1 MSLINKMLQDL
12 DARGPQG
19 KDPLQ
24 PEIKSVGRADPRLS
38 LPVIA
43 AAVVGAAL
51 IGVAGVAGWR
61 FLQRPAAAPVVAV
74 PAPAPAPV
82 PVPVPATPPSA
93 VIVAAPVAQPEPVA
107 APPAAERAKPRVAA
121 PVRAEKPAPQNK
133 VVAALPV
140 PRPPGEPQAMRRRGA
155 EDDYRRA
162 LAGLQD
168 GRVAE
173 AMSQLEEALRVDP
186 RHEAARQTL
195 VGLLVEERRTDEAM
209 RLLQAGLALDVRQ
222 PALAMLLAR
231 LQIEGGGSG
240 VETLQRTLPSAV
252 GNADYHAFLAGALQR
267 DQRHREAAEQYIA
280 ALRGSPE
287 NGVWLMGLGISLL
300 ADKRDAD
307 AAEAFQ
313 RARSSG
319 NLPEAL
325 RGFVDRK
332 LVQLGK

>member
-19 KDPLQ
+19 KDPMQ

-43 AAVVGAAL
+43 AAVAGAAL
-51 IGVAGVAGWR
+51 IGVAGVIGWR
-61 FLQRPAAAPVVAV
+61 FLQRPAAAPVVAG
-74 PAPAPAPV
+74 PAP
-82 PVPVPATPPSA
+82 
-93 VIVAAPVAQPEPVA
+93 IVAAPVAPPAPVASAPVSAPLPVA
-107 APPAAERAKPRVAA
+107 AAPTEAVAKPRVAA
-121 PVRAEKPAPQNK
+121 PARAEKPAPQIK
-133 VVAALPV
+133 MAAALPA

-173 AMSQLEEALRVDP
+173 AMAQLEEALRVDP

-240 VETLQRTLPSAV
+240 VETLQRTLPAAV

-267 DQRHREAAEQYIA
+267 DQRHREAAEQYLA
-280 ALRGSPE
+280 ALRGAPE

-332 LVQLGK
+332 LAQLGK

>member
-51 IGVAGVAGWR
+51 IGVAGVVGWR
-61 FLQRPAAAPVVAV
+61 YLQRPAAAPIVAV
-74 PAPAPAPV
+74 PV
-82 PVPVPATPPSA
+82 TP
-93 VIVAAPVAQPEPVA
+93 
-107 APPAAERAKPRVAA
+107 APPAAISAAPVVPPAPVVSAPSPAAAEPIAAVVKPPVAA

-133 VVAALPV
+133 VVAALPA

-173 AMSQLEEALRVDP
+173 AMAQLEEALRVDP

-195 VGLLVEERRTDEAM
+195 VGLLVEERRAEEAM

-231 LQIEGGGSG
+231 LQIESGGSG
-240 VETLQRTLPSAV
+240 VETLQRTLPAAV

-319 NLPEAL
+319 NLPESL

-332 LVQLGK
+332 LAQLGK